1 MKAAFFAACLLGP
14 AALPA
19 ATLPAAAADV
29 AKTYS
34 YFSIRGTTLED
45 IEKDLARRGPN
56 VATTGQRH
64 PGATRMEFKTRLHYA
79 DRGRYCEIS
88 RVRVHM
94 AAKVILP
101 RWHPTRKASA
111 DTRFVWGTLAADIKR
126 HEEQHVIIAKN
137 HARELET
144 ALKGIGHQKNCRVA
158 SDKAAKITEKVLA
171 KHDREQQRFDRV
183 ESAGFEKRFF
193 RLMEY
198 RLQQMK
204 KG

>member
-1 MKAAFFAACLLGP
+1 MKAAFFACCLL
-14 AALPA
+14 AAA
-19 ATLPAAAADV
+19 AFPAAAADV

-45 IEKDLARRGPN
+45 IERDLARRGPN
-56 VATTGQRH
+56 VAATGQRH

-101 RWHPTRKASA
+101 RWNPSRKASA

-144 ALKGIGHQKNCRVA
+144 ALKAIGHQKNCRIA
-158 SDKAAKITEKVLA
+158 SDKAAKVTEKILG
-171 KHDREQQRFDRV
+171 KHDREQQRFDRI

-198 RLQQMK
+198 RLKQTR